1 MATENPTADSSGLS
15 GSMRPW
21 FSRGRGGGGGGGAC
35 NGAGGDG
42 GGGDGAGAVVH
53 DDQ

>member
-1 MATENPTADSSGLS
+1 MATEKPTADSSGLS

-21 FSRGRGGGGGGGAC
+21 FSRGRGGGGGGAC

>member
-21 FSRGRGGGGGGGAC
+21 FSRGRGGGGGG
-35 NGAGGDG
+35 AGGDG
-42 GGGDGAGAVVH
+42 GGGDGAGVVVH

>member
-1 MATENPTADSSGLS
+1 MATENPTTDSSGLS

-21 FSRGRGGGGGGGAC
+21 FSRGRGGGGGGAC

-42 GGGDGAGAVVH
+42 GGGDGAGVVVH

>member
-21 FSRGRGGGGGGGAC
+21 FSRGRGGGGDGAC

-42 GGGDGAGAVVH
+42 GGGDGAGVVVH

>member
-21 FSRGRGGGGGGGAC
+21 FNRGRGGGGGGAC

-42 GGGDGAGAVVH
+42 GGGDGDGAVVH

>member
-1 MATENPTADSSGLS
+1 MAAENPTADSSGLS

-21 FSRGRGGGGGGGAC
+21 FSRGRGGGGGGAC

-42 GGGDGAGAVVH
+42 GGGDGAVAVVH

>member
-1 MATENPTADSSGLS
+1 MATENPTADSSRLS

-21 FSRGRGGGGGGGAC
+21 FSRGRGGGGGGAC

>member
-21 FSRGRGGGGGGGAC
+21 FSRGLGGGGGGAC

-42 GGGDGAGAVVH
+42 GGGDGDGVVAH
-53 DDQ
+53 GDQ

>member
-21 FSRGRGGGGGGGAC
+21 FSRGRGGGGGGAC

-42 GGGDGAGAVVH
+42 DGGDGAGAVVH

>member
-1 MATENPTADSSGLS
+1 MATDNPTADSSGLS

-21 FSRGRGGGGGGGAC
+21 FSRGRGGGGGGAC

-42 GGGDGAGAVVH
+42 GGGGGAGVVVH

>member
-21 FSRGRGGGGGGGAC
+21 FSRGRGGGGGGAC

-42 GGGDGAGAVVH
+42 DGSDGAGVVVH

>member
-21 FSRGRGGGGGGGAC
+21 FSRGRGGGGGGAC
-35 NGAGGDG
+35 NVAGGDG

>member
-21 FSRGRGGGGGGGAC
+21 FSRGRGGGGGGAC

-42 GGGDGAGAVVH
+42 GGGDGAGVVVH

>member
-21 FSRGRGGGGGGGAC
+21 FSRGRGGGGGGAC

>member
-1 MATENPTADSSGLS
+1 MATENPAADSSGLS

-21 FSRGRGGGGGGGAC
+21 FSRGRGGGGGGAC

-42 GGGDGAGAVVH
+42 GGGDGAGVVVH

>member
-21 FSRGRGGGGGGGAC
+21 FIRGGGGGGVC
-35 NGAGGDG
+35 NGVGGNG
-42 GGGDGAGAVVH
+42 GGGDGVGVVVH

>member
-1 MATENPTADSSGLS
+1 MATENPTAVSSGLS

-21 FSRGRGGGGGGGAC
+21 FSRGRGGGGGGAC

>member
-1 MATENPTADSSGLS
+1 MATENSTADSSGLS

-21 FSRGRGGGGGGGAC
+21 FSRGRGGGGGGAC

>member
-1 MATENPTADSSGLS
+1 MATENPTAGSSGLS

-21 FSRGRGGGGGGGAC
+21 FSRGRGGGGGGAC

>member
-21 FSRGRGGGGGGGAC
+21 FSRGRGGGGGGAC

-42 GGGDGAGAVVH
+42 GGGDGAGAVIH